1 MNGIRSVFFSIAII
15 NAHPGATAK
24 QITPIG
30 MKKPRDNG
38 KNASNTN
45 IINTAS
51 APFNNLTKPRANNNM
66 HMNTVI

>member
-1 MNGIRSVFFSIAII
+1 MNGIRSVLFSIAII
-15 NAHPGATAK
+15 NAQPGATAK

-30 MKKPRDNG
+30 MKPRDNG
-38 KNASNTN
+38 KNASNTI

-66 HMNTVI
+66 HMDTVI